1 LFITRS
7 SSSAR
12 SIASGF
18 MIGVTKLYFSKSNT
32 STLSPSSWNRSLKGQ
47 GVYIAQLAMS
57 GFQSR
62 AMR

>member
-1 LFITRS
+1 M
-7 SSSAR
+7 
-12 SIASGF
+12 ASGF
-18 MIGVTKLYFSKSNT
+18 MMGVTKLYFSKSKT